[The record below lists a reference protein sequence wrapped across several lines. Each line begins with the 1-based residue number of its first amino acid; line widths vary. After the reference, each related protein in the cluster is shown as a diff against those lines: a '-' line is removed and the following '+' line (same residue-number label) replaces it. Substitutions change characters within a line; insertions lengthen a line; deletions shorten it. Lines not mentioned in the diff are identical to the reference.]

1 MRDPLSSR
9 QPTPLPPALGD
20 SDARELTSGPR
31 RTSERPIDAWRDVL
45 LALALDLPIDSGP
58 AEVTERF
65 LDGLSAL
72 LPHLALGACVIT
84 DPGERPAIS
93 VRLPPGAS
101 DAMQRDPTRLFPLL
115 REERVL
121 PLDDAST
128 FHVGSPNPLPPLDL
142 QIAER
147 AALVLARCL
156 GRAQTF
162 RRVHGSARNLE
173 RLQAHMIQAEKL
185 ASLGQIVAGVVHEL
199 NNPLT
204 SIIAYAEYL
213 TRKAQG
219 RMPEAEAADDLERL
233 RRIQEAASRIL
244 RFSRDLVAYARPS
257 TEIPGP
263 VVLGEVIEKALV
275 FCEHEFAGIA
285 VKRELTPGLPAI
297 RGVAGSLTQV
307 FVNLFTNAAHAMG
320 GGGELTLR
328 SRVDLDARA
337 VLLEIQDNGAGI
349 EPEHLPLVFE
359 PFFTTKSEGRGSGL
373 GLSIVRGILD
383 ALGGTIGV
391 DSAPGQ
397 GTLFTLTLPIAA
409 TGSLIPGPTPERP
422 PSGRA

>member
-1 MRDPLSSR
+1 MESR
-9 QPTPLPPALGD
+9 EHHVPP
-20 SDARELTSGPR
+20 SR
-31 RTSERPIDAWRDVL
+31 RISERAGTDPWRDVL
-45 LALALDLPIDSGP
+45 LALALDLPIDAGP
-58 AEVTERF
+58 TEVTERF

-84 DPGERPAIS
+84 EPGERPAIS

-101 DAMQRDPTRLFPLL
+101 DAMQRDPTRLFPIL
-115 REERVL
+115 REERVM

-128 FHVGSPNPLPPLDL
+128 FHVGSHAVLPPLDL

-147 AALVLARCL
+147 AALVLARSL
-156 GRAQTF
+156 ARSHTF

-204 SIIAYAEYL
+204 SIIAYSEYL
-213 TRKAQG
+213 TRKAQH
-219 RMPEAEAADDLERL
+219 RMPEEDAADDLERL
-233 RRIQEAASRIL
+233 RRIQDAAARIL

-257 TEIPGP
+257 NEIPGP
-263 VVLGEVIEKALV
+263 VALPEVIDKALV

-285 VKRELTPGLPAI
+285 VTREFPSTLPAI
-297 RGVAGSLTQV
+297 RGVTGSLTQV

-320 GGGELTLR
+320 DGGELSLR
-328 SRVDLDARA
+328 AHVDLGARA
-337 VLLEIQDNGAGI
+337 VLLEIEDNGGGI
-349 EPEHLPLVFE
+349 EPENLPLVFE

-383 ALGGTIGV
+383 ALGGTIAV
-391 DSAPGQ
+391 DSVPTE
-397 GTLFTLTLPIAA
+397 GTKFTLTLPIAA
-409 TGSLIPGPTPERP
+409 TGSLIPSPRG
-422 PSGRA
+422 

>member
-1 MRDPLSSR
+1 VRDPLGSR
-9 QPTPLPPALGD
+9 NPTPAPPLVSD
-20 SDARELTSGPR
+20 SDAREISGTPPSR
-31 RTSERPIDAWRDVL
+31 RGSDRPIADPWRDVL
-45 LALALDLPIDSGP
+45 LALALDLPIDAGP
-58 AEVTERF
+58 TEVTERF

-72 LPHLALGACVIT
+72 LPHLALGTCIIT
-84 DPGERPAIS
+84 DPGERPVIS

-101 DAMQRDPTRLFPLL
+101 DAMQRDPTRLFPIL

-128 FHVGSPNPLPPLDL
+128 FHVGSQTALPPLDL

-147 AALVLARCL
+147 AALVLARSL
-156 GRAQTF
+156 ARARSF

-204 SIIAYAEYL
+204 SIIAYSEYL
-213 TRKAQG
+213 TRKAQA
-219 RMPEAEAADDLERL
+219 RMPEAEAVDDLERL

-257 TEIPGP
+257 NEIPGP
-263 VVLGEVIEKALV
+263 VSLADVVDKALV
-275 FCEHEFAGIA
+275 FCEHEFTGIA
-285 VKRELTPGLPAI
+285 VAREIPPALPAI
-297 RGVAGSLTQV
+297 RGVTGSLTQV

-320 GGGELTLR
+320 KGGQLSLR
-328 SRVDLDARA
+328 ARIDLGARA
-337 VLLEIQDNGAGI
+337 VLLDIEDSGAGI

-383 ALGGTIGV
+383 ALGGTIDV
-391 DSAPGQ
+391 DSVPGQ
-397 GTLFTLTLPIAA
+397 GTTFTLTLPIAA
-409 TGSLIPGPTPERP
+409 TGSLIPKP
-422 PSGRA
+422 PAG